1 VNAVERIADG
11 SPRHLIDG
19 FALGAV
25 VGAMDL
31 VIAQRLADGS
41 LLLMTE
47 PGGWFYAL
55 YKAAVAVGEPIRFE
69 GKSEYLENFLVDAA
83 ELWADGR
90 PGRIRSG
97 TWLETDVTGRP
108 WPLEAQAL
116 SRNGEAFLII
126 EYLSETY
133 EEQVKLLQAAR
144 NHLLNEEFLA
154 REVERRT
161 AAIRQREEEIAIR
174 LLAAAGSRDE
184 ETGAHVRRIGLY
196 SEAIGTAL
204 GWQPSRAAEI
214 RVAAPMH
221 DIGKIGI
228 PDSIL
233 LKPGRLT
240 QEEYLLMQQHTV
252 IGANM
257 LDGSDIPLLVMGRE
271 IALSHHEKWDGSG
284 YPHRLKGDQI
294 PIAARIV
301 TIVDVYDAMV
311 SRRVYKEPIPEA
323 DVLDAMAQ
331 VVGKQFDPQ
340 LFDVFVNVLPTIRQ
354 IRDSVPG

>member
-1 VNAVERIADG
+1 MNAVEPIPDG
-11 SPRHLIDG
+11 SPPHLIGG
-19 FALGAV
+19 FTLSAVLGAMNLV
-25 VGAMDL
+25 V
-31 VIAQRLADGS
+31 AQRLADGS
-41 LLLMTE
+41 FLLMTE

-55 YKAAVAVGEPIRFE
+55 CKAPVAVGEPIRFE
-69 GKSEYLENFLVDAA
+69 GKSEYLENFLIDAA
-83 ELWADGR
+83 DLWSAGH

-97 TWLETDVTGRP
+97 TWLETDVTGMP
-108 WPLEAQAL
+108 WPLAAQAL
-116 SRNGEAFLII
+116 SRNGEAFLIV

-133 EEQVKLLQAAR
+133 EEHVKLLQAAR
-144 NHLLNEEFLA
+144 NHLLNEELLE
-154 REVERRT
+154 REVDRRT
-161 AAIRQREEEIAIR
+161 AAIRRREEEIAIR

-196 SEAIGTAL
+196 SEVIATAL
-204 GWQPSRAAEI
+204 GWQSSRAADI

-240 QEEYLLMQQHTV
+240 EEECRLMQQHTV
-252 IGANM
+252 IGASM
-257 LDGSDIPLLVMGRE
+257 LEGSDIPLLVMGRE
-271 IALSHHEKWDGSG
+271 IALCHHEKVDGSG

-301 TIVDVYDAMV
+301 AIVDVYDAMV
-311 SRRVYKEPIPEA
+311 SRRVYKEPIPEPN
-323 DVLDAMAQ
+323 VLDAMAQ
-331 VVGKQFDPQ
+331 AVGKQFDPE
-340 LFDVFVNVLPTIRQ
+340 LFNVFVSVLPTIRQ